1 MAIPSR
7 PKNVPKLPPFL
18 GSSEFWNT
26 TVNILV
32 SVVNSSTFKTK
43 LTVYLY
49 RSIPQKN
56 LYLVTKGSFATSK
69 VESVIKIQ
77 A

>member
-7 PKNVPKLPPFL
+7 PKECAKITSVF
-18 GSSEFWNT
+18 GTSEFWHT
-26 TVNILV
+26 TVYILV
-32 SVVNSSTFKTK
+32 SVVNSFTFKTK

-56 LYLVTKGSFATSK
+56 FTWLLTGVLPLAKFN
-69 VESVIKIQ
+69 Q
-77 A
+77 

>member
-7 PKNVPKLPPFL
+7 PKECAKITSVFGQFWILEHY
-18 GSSEFWNT
+18 SEYFS
-26 TVNILV
+26 IRR
-32 SVVNSSTFKTK
+32 SSSTFKTK